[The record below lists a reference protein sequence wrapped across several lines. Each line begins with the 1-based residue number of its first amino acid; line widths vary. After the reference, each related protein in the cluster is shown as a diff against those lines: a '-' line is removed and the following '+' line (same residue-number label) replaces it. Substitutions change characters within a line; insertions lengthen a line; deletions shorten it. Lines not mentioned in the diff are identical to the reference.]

1 MIYFQNDMK
10 IPLINF
16 LNKSTETKFKNFKKF
31 NFIKELNLNF
41 FEVDKDIFPSY
52 FFFKSFDKS
61 NPCNLIK
68 FNVANEFAVDLFMKN
83 KINYCEILQI
93 IKEITSLNINSDVN
107 TIDNIIQYHENLK
120 LHIKSNY
127 K

>member
-1 MIYFQNDMK
+1 
-10 IPLINF
+10 
-16 LNKSTETKFKNFKKF
+16 
-31 NFIKELNLNF
+31 
-41 FEVDKDIFPSY
+41 
-52 FFFKSFDKS
+52 
-61 NPCNLIK
+61 
-68 FNVANEFAVDLFMKN
+68 MKN
-83 KINYCEILQI
+83 KINYCEIMQI